1 MLLTHPASIAIRTC
15 VLNNKRTMSTS
26 ARPVS
31 VRVYINSDQEKESI
45 INENKGRSGIYR
57 WEHIDSGKSYIG
69 SAKNLSSRFKQYF
82 NYNHISY
89 PKRNMTIYKSLLK
102 HGYAKF
108 RLEILEYC
116 STDKLLQR
124 EQFYF
129 DNYNPEYNILKIA
142 GSPLGYRHC
151 EAAKAR
157 ISLANKNKIVSEST
171 RDLKRKILLGK
182 TLDSERLEKMRLGN
196 VLKQSVLLTNTE
208 TGDTLEYSSITDAG
222 KFLGISRITVSKYL
236 LKNLSYKGYTFA
248 KATSKDKDINLSEP
262 LSPSNLINQQ
272 RIRVTNKLTGVSQE
286 FASMTEAAEFL
297 EISRAALWYFFK
309 NSANT
314 ESETIKGYSVSKI
327 TDSHVKVKR
336 KSLQLKVTGIDTNE
350 VVIYPSLTLAAEAL
364 GVSRASI
371 SGYLA
376 KKRTN
381 AYKNKYYFK
390 LV

>member
-1 MLLTHPASIAIRTC
+1 
-15 VLNNKRTMSTS
+15 
-26 ARPVS
+26 
-31 VRVYINSDQEKESI
+31 
-45 INENKGRSGIYR
+45 
-57 WEHIDSGKSYIG
+57 
-69 SAKNLSSRFKQYF
+69 
-82 NYNHISY
+82 
-89 PKRNMTIYKSLLK
+89 MTIYKSLLK

-142 GSPLGYRHC
+142 GSPLGYRHS

-297 EISRAALWYFFK
+297 EISRAAL
-309 NSANT
+309 
-314 ESETIKGYSVSKI
+314 
-327 TDSHVKVKR
+327 
-336 KSLQLKVTGIDTNE
+336 
-350 VVIYPSLTLAAEAL
+350 
-364 GVSRASI
+364 
-371 SGYLA
+371 
-376 KKRTN
+376 
-381 AYKNKYYFK
+381 
-390 LV
+390 

>member
-15 VLNNKRTMSTS
+15 VLKNKRTMSTS
-26 ARPVS
+26 ARPVP
-31 VRVYINSDQEKESI
+31 VRVYINSDEEKESI

-116 STDKLLQR
+116 STDKLLTR

-142 GSPLGYRHC
+142 GSPLGYRHS

-171 RDLKRKILLGK
+171 RYLKRKSLLGK
-182 TLDSERLEKMRLGN
+182 PLDSERLEKMRVGN
-196 VLKQSVLLTNTE
+196 VLNQPVLLTNTE
-208 TGDTLEYSSITDAG
+208 TGDTLEFTSMTDAG
-222 KFLGISRITVSKYL
+222 KFLDISRITISKYL

-248 KATSKDKDINLSEP
+248 KAPSKDKDINLSEP
-262 LSPSNLINQQ
+262 LSPNLVNQQ
-272 RIRVTNKLTGVSQE
+272 PIRLTNKLTGVSQE
-286 FASMTEAAEFL
+286 FTSMTEAAEYL

-327 TDSHVKVKR
+327 TDSHVKVNR
-336 KSLQLKVTGIDTNE
+336 KYLQLKVTDIDTNE
-350 VVIYPSLTLAAEAL
+350 VIIYPSLTLAAEAL
-364 GVSRASI
+364 GVNRASI

>member
-1 MLLTHPASIAIRTC
+1 MLLTQPASIAIRTC

-26 ARPVS
+26 ARPVP
-31 VRVYINSDQEKESI
+31 VRVYINSDEEKESI

-116 STDKLLQR
+116 STDKLLTR

-142 GSPLGYRHC
+142 GSPLGYRHS
-151 EAAKAR
+151 EAAKDR

-171 RDLKRKILLGK
+171 RYLKRKILLGK
-182 TLDSERLEKMRLGN
+182 TLDSERLEKMRVGN
-196 VLKQSVLLTNTE
+196 VLRQPVLLTKTE
-208 TGDTLEYSSITDAG
+208 TGDTLEFSSMTDAG
-222 KFLGISRITVSKYL
+222 KFLDISRITISKYL
-236 LKNLSYKGYTFA
+236 LNNLSYKGYTFA
-248 KATSKDKDINLSEP
+248 KAPSKDKDINLSEP
-262 LSPSNLINQQ
+262 LSPNLVNQQ
-272 RIRVTNKLTGVSQE
+272 PIRLTNKLTGVSQE
-286 FASMTEAAEFL
+286 FTSMTEAAGYL
-297 EISRAALWYFFK
+297 EISRAALWYFLK

-314 ESETIKGYSVSKI
+314 ESETIKGYSISKI
-327 TDSHVKVKR
+327 TDSHVKVNR
-336 KSLQLKVTGIDTNE
+336 KYLQLKVTDIDTNE
-350 VVIYPSLTLAAEAL
+350 VIIYPSLTLAAEAL
-364 GVSRASI
+364 GVNRASI